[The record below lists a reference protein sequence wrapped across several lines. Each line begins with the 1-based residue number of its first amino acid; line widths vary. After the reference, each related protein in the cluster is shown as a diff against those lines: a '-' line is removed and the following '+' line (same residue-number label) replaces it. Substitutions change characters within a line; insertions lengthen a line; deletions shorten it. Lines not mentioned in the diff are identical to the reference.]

1 MEYTI
6 HSDSKFYGM
15 SQANFVADVSGTVHA
30 YNEYWLN
37 QNWDV
42 LNTNEYFAITAGFG
56 LIDLLNGVSNIRQPR
71 LSLEQVA
78 RHPDIPN
85 GLSVTRERVRQR
97 QASALR
103 KLQQNKL
110 IEGTSADYMSQLNSK
125 YWDYNDGHDYN
136 SLMETFPTVY
146 IATNSG

>member
-1 MEYTI
+1 MEYDI

-15 SQANFVADVSGTVHA
+15 SQANFVSDVAGTVHA

-37 QNWDV
+37 QNWDI

-56 LIDLLNGVSNIRQPR
+56 LIDLLSGVSNIRQPR

-78 RHPDIPN
+78 RHHDIPN

-110 IEGTSADYMSQLNSK
+110 IDCPSAEYMSQLNSK

-136 SLMETFPTVY
+136 SLMETYPPMS
-146 IATNSG
+146 IATNSS